1 MDKLKELYK
10 QTSDIIKYVPTYCD
24 ELREEFRKCTEL
36 YMLLNTVA
44 DLSDSNVAK
53 ELDST
58 IKKIAFASAEPNFD
72 VRKEYLKEA
81 ITDLASGR
89 DTADVLCKF
98 DNILY
103 VYKGGRL

>member
-44 DLSDSNVAK
+44 DLSDGNVAK

-58 IKKIAFASAEPNFD
+58 IKKIAFASAEPNFN

-81 ITDLASGR
+81 ITDLMSGM
-89 DTADVLCKF
+89 DKVDVLLKYE
-98 DNILY
+98 DILY
-103 VYKGGRL
+103 RIKGWC